1 MRISK
6 VECADLYND
15 YARASRI
22 SPVYSVEV
30 RAYINMVCGDKYAAS
45 APSIL

>member
-6 VECADLYND
+6 VECANLYND
-15 YARASRI
+15 YVRASRI
-22 SPVYSVEV
+22 SPVYAVEI
-30 RAYINMVCGDKYAAS
+30 RAYINIVCGDKYAAS

>member
-6 VECADLYND
+6 VECANLYND

-22 SPVYSVEV
+22 SPVYAVEI
-30 RAYINMVCGDKYAAS
+30 RAYINMVCGNKYVAG
-45 APSIL
+45 APSLL

>member
-6 VECADLYND
+6 VDCGSLYND
-15 YARASRI
+15 YIRASRI
-22 SPVYSVEV
+22 SPVYAVEI
-30 RAYINMVCGDKYAAS
+30 RAYINMVCDKHVAG

>member
-6 VECADLYND
+6 VECANLYND

-30 RAYINMVCGDKYAAS
+30 RAYINMVCGDKYAAN
-45 APSIL
+45 AQSIL

>member
-6 VECADLYND
+6 VECANLYND
-15 YARASRI
+15 YVRASRI
-22 SPVYSVEV
+22 SPVYAVEI
-30 RAYINMVCGDKYAAS
+30 RAYINMVCGDKYAAG

>member
-6 VECADLYND
+6 VDCANLYND
-15 YARASRI
+15 YMRASRV
-22 SPVYSVEV
+22 SPVYTVEI
-30 RAYINMVCGDKYAAS
+30 RAYINMVCGGKHVAG